1 MGDRRAIWAIQTP
14 WNGSEDA
21 NRCSS
26 GWGEPTLSTLA
37 TPDQWALASLIT
49 ISKWPEEGVQNF
61 PSGHRGWVL
70 DPDLALALDWASS
83 FQSLVLPISFGSEA

>member
-1 MGDRRAIWAIQTP
+1 M
-14 WNGSEDA
+14 DA

-70 DPDLALALDWASS
+70 APALALALGSASS
-83 FQSLVLPISFGSEA
+83 FWSLVLPISFGSEA

>member
-1 MGDRRAIWAIQTP
+1 M
-14 WNGSEDA
+14 DA

-26 GWGEPTLSTLA
+26 GRGEPTLSTLA

-61 PSGHRGWVL
+61 PSSRRGWVL
-70 DPDLALALDWASS
+70 APALALALGSASS
-83 FQSLVLPISFGSEA
+83 FWSLVLPISFGSEA